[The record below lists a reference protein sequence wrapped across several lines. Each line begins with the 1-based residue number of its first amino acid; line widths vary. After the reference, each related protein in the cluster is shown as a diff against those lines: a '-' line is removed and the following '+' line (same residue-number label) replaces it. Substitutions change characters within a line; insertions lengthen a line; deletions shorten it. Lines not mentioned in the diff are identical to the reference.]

1 MDYAFDN
8 GIPLIIW
15 VGDDEIAKG
24 VVKVK
29 SLNKREEYEVKR
41 EEVCDKIKEIIADGN
56 MVLLPEAKIEQK
68 KE

>member
-8 GIPLIIW
+8 GIPLIMW
-15 VGDDEIAKG
+15 VGDEEIANG

-41 EEVCDKIKEIIADGN
+41 DEVGDKIKEIIADGN
-56 MVLLPEAKIEQK
+56 MVLMPQAKMEQK